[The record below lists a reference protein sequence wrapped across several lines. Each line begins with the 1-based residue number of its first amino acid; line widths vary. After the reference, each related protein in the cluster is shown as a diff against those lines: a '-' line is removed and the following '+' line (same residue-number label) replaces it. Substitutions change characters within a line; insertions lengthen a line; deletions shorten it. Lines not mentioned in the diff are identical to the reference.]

1 MSIVLVALLG
11 VVAVVCFIMFLF
23 IGFWMGRQI
32 ADKESGIFEPPDKTG
47 GQPVIE
53 EDPYA
58 DALRIEKSE
67 GSL

>member
-1 MSIVLVALLG
+1 MNIVW
-11 VVAVVCFIMFLF
+11 VVILSVGAVVCFIMFLF
-23 IGFWMGRQI
+23 VGFWMGRQTQ
-32 ADKESGIFEPPDKTG
+32 DQKMEIFTPNKAG

-58 DALRIEKSE
+58 DALRREKSE